1 MSLTDVE
8 YCSIVRLTNPVICRL
23 LFSHSGSH
31 ESLLLTVYLLF
42 CSDSLHKTTQVKTWQ
57 KCAGLWVCHLRC
69 FLFWQIL
76 RSHNVVTQVWQ
87 YQGCFKN
94 ANVVFNRVK
103 IWSSDL
109 IHMIKKQSPNFIFTF
124 YLSFPVSCDRKLAR
138 PMSGCYICFP
148 GSNSTKHSLAHQ
160 HYHSHRLEL

>member
-1 MSLTDVE
+1 ME
-8 YCSIVRLTNPVICRL
+8 YCSIVRLTNPLICRL
-23 LFSHSGSH
+23 LFSNSGSR
-31 ESLLLTVYLLF
+31 ESLLLTVYF
-42 CSDSLHKTTQVKTWQ
+42 CFALTAYIKPLSKVKTWQ
-57 KCAGLWVCHLRC
+57 KCAGLSVCHLLC
-69 FLFWQIL
+69 FLFWRIL
-76 RSHNVVTQVWQ
+76 RSHR
-87 YQGCFKN
+87 CC
-94 ANVVFNRVK
+94 VFNRVK

-148 GSNSTKHSLAHQ
+148 GSNSTKHGLAHQ